1 MKLTMLS
8 LKQRF
13 YKICSYQKKTDYYKE
28 VTILNK
34 DTNKFIM
41 TSGFKLTSVKFT
53 KCVFCH
59 FFNMSVFN
67 AISLK
72 QTFLKSYFLTSGN
85 LTIKLCF

>member
-1 MKLTMLS
+1 MKLTMIC

-41 TSGFKLTSVKFT
+41 TSGFKLKLTMISLKSVKFT

-72 QTFLKSYFLTSGN
+72 QTFLKS
-85 LTIKLCF
+85 